1 MPLLIKPPKMRDER
15 GLELYPCDAGV
26 AAGVAELVDF
36 YATALEYAG
45 VEPQENHFGRSLQP
59 IVADRKVRVR
69 EYAHCEGGRLAYEEQ
84 CDEWHS
90 EPPKPGRD
98 DYWAK
103 KTAQLDDEAH
113 CKTTM
118 VTDGHYKF
126 VQHLN
131 GEHELYCLD
140 DDPQELNNLYA
151 TKPKNADGTFKDG
164 VLQGVMWRMQTELLR
179 WYQETCDVVP
189 KKYDNRFS
197 EERIWAILRN
207 FVPGEMEGAVRE
219 YIRNEQPSILG
230 AIRHVM
236 GMLQN
241 A

>member
-1 MPLLIKPPKMRDER
+1 
-15 GLELYPCDAGV
+15 
-26 AAGVAELVDF
+26 
-36 YATALEYAG
+36 
-45 VEPQENHFGRSLQP
+45 
-59 IVADRKVRVR
+59 
-69 EYAHCEGGRLAYEEQ
+69 
-84 CDEWHS
+84 
-90 EPPKPGRD
+90 
-98 DYWAK
+98 
-103 KTAQLDDEAH
+103 
-113 CKTTM
+113 M

-197 EERIWAILRN
+197 EERLWSSLRN
-207 FVPGEMEGAVRE
+207 FVPADMEQEIRQ
-219 YIRNEQPSILG
+219 YIRKEQPSIPQV
-230 AIRHVM
+230 IRHAT
-236 GMLQN
+236 GMLMQRN
-241 A
+241 TTNK